1 MSLRFWKKKRKVL
14 FMPMIIMT
22 PERNRI
28 CRCRGG
34 DGEYSSGDM

>member
-1 MSLRFWKKKRKVL
+1 
-14 FMPMIIMT
+14 MPMIIIT

>member
-1 MSLRFWKKKRKVL
+1 LRFWKKKRKVL
-14 FMPMIIMT
+14 FMPMIIIT

-34 DGEYSSGDM
+34 DSEYSSGDM